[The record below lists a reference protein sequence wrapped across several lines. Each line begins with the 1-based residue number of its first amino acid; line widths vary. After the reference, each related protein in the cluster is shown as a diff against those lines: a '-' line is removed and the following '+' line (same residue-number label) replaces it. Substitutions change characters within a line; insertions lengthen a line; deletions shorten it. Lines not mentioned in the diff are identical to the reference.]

1 MKIKKIE
8 KICKSTAQIIRVDIP
23 SETEKRLNNV
33 FLGTEQ
39 AQFELS
45 REFWNFAPET
55 FFDIFGINEKSKE
68 KWWTDWEEATGED
81 ASLYDDV
88 YFGEET
94 AYLQELVLSYGG
106 ISWKAFRYR
115 GNKICFVPE
124 TWISVYDSE
133 DEDIYYFVRKS
144 GENEYIA
151 VKIGMYLDGIIK
163 IPKPELTKPL
173 SEMRIAIQK
182 IASLDKCVL
191 KGAGEN
197 ADS

>member
-182 IASLDKCVL
+182 IALLDKGVL

-197 ADS
+197 ADP